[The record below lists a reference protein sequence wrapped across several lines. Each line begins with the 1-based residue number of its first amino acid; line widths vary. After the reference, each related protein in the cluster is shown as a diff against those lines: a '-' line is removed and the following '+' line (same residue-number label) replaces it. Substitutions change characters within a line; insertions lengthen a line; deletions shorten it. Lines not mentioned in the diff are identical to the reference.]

1 MFRVDSIVRGVI
13 PGPGAPAVAV
23 HELQIQRYFALN
35 IGQRGGHGRKRTP
48 SCQSACAVAQRIARS
63 GLGQVGEQ
71 LVRALV
77 ADAESI
83 DVKHGIAQSG
93 PDEAVSDVMHVRKT
107 INVNSTVHVGPCAR
121 DFSQAV
127 GSERG
132 KSENPTGD
140 KYAGD
145 VLKHRL

>member
-93 PDEAVSDVMHVRKT
+93 PDEAVSD
-107 INVNSTVHVGPCAR
+107 
-121 DFSQAV
+121 AV
-127 GSERG
+127 SYTHLTL
-132 KSENPTGD
+132 PTMQ
-140 KYAGD
+140 
-145 VLKHRL
+145 